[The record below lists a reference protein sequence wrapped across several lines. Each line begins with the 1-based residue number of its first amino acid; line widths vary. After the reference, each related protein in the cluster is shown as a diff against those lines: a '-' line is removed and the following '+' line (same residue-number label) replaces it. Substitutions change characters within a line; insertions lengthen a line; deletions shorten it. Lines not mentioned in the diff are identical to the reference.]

1 MSKTDNR
8 GATRAAVA
16 GLSVIALCAVA
27 ACGPKTDRTSDSAAG
42 TVGATTAATTS
53 GATTAAMGQPSTQP
67 VEPKDY
73 SDAQILGAQ
82 EGADSSEIAVAKLAE
97 TQASNAGVKSYAKM
111 LVADHEHA
119 LKDTKALEKKANATA
134 QTPPGDTTSAA
145 TSHVIDR
152 LKGLKGMDFDTAFVN
167 HEVDDHKHDIDD
179 TKAMIDAT
187 KNTEVKTALQ
197 SSLPVLQKHLDRAQ
211 SLQKQLDKAKK

>member
-1 MSKTDNR
+1 MSKQDNR

-16 GLSVIALCAVA
+16 GLTVAALFALA
-27 ACGPKTDRTSDSAAG
+27 ACGGGNNATTDSAAG
-42 TVGATTAATTS
+42 VVGATTAATS
-53 GATTAAMGQPSTQP
+53 VGATTAAQPSQT
-67 VEPKDY
+67 VEPKNY
-73 SDAQILGAQ
+73 SDAQILGAI
-82 EGADSSEIAVAKLAE
+82 EGADSSEIAIAKLAE
-97 TQASNAGVKSYAKM
+97 SQSTNSGVKSYAKM
-111 LVADHEHA
+111 LVTDHTKA
-119 LKDTKALEKKANATA
+119 LKDAKSLETKVSTNA

-167 HEVDDHKHDIDD
+167 HEVDDHKKDIDD
-179 TKAMIDAT
+179 TKDMVDAT

-211 SLQKQLDKAKK
+211 ALQKELDKAKK

>member
-1 MSKTDNR
+1 M
-8 GATRAAVA
+8 
-16 GLSVIALCAVA
+16 A

-42 TVGATTAATTS
+42 TVGATTAATET
-53 GATTAAMGQPSTQP
+53 GATTAAQPAS
-67 VEPKDY
+67 VEPKNY
-73 SDAQILGAQ
+73 SDAQILGAI
-82 EGADSSEIAVAKLAE
+82 EGADSSEIAVAKVAE
-97 TQASNAGVKSYAKM
+97 TSASTAGVKSYAKM
-111 LVADHEHA
+111 LVSDHEKA
-119 LKDTKALEKKANATA
+119 LKDAKSLETKASANA

-152 LKGLKGMDFDTAFVN
+152 LKGLKGFDFDTAFVN

-179 TKAMIDAT
+179 TKDMIDAT

-211 SLQKQLDKAKK
+211 ALQKELDKMKK